1 LTPDDIQTT
10 AWCDAMAALLTLPI
24 AAGDPAAIRA
34 NLRFIATQIALVA
47 DFPLDDTVEP
57 AAIFRA

>member
-1 LTPDDIQTT
+1 LHPDDDQTT

-24 AAGDPAAIRA
+24 GAGDLASIHA
-34 NLRFIATQIALVA
+34 NLRFIATQIELVA
-47 DFPLDDTVEP
+47 NFPLDDTVEP